1 MLKSINL
8 RNQKG
13 AGLVEI
19 LIAVAILG
27 TAVIAFVV
35 SLSVGSLAVNAL
47 DKETIAQSLA
57 QTQMEY
63 IKDYP
68 YNPEAT
74 TYPVLTT
81 PATYSVMVNVSAVPG
96 ADMNIQKI
104 MVTVSKDGVNL
115 LTVYGYK
122 VNR

>member
-1 MLKSINL
+1 MKKSINL

-13 AGLVEI
+13 IGLVETI
-19 LIAVAILG
+19 VAVAILG
-27 TAVIAFVV
+27 TALIAFVV

-63 IKDYP
+63 IKDCLYDP
-68 YNPEAT
+68 NAV
-74 TYPVLTT
+74 TYPVLTP
-81 PATYSVMVNVSAVPG
+81 PATYSVTVDVSPVPG
-96 ADMNIQKI
+96 GDVNIQKI
-104 MVTVSKDGVNL
+104 TVTVYKDGVSL

>member
-1 MLKSINL
+1 MFKSISL
-8 RNQKG
+8 LNQKG
-13 AGLVEI
+13 IGLVEA

-35 SLSVGSLAVNAL
+35 SLSVGSLASNEL
-47 DKETIAQSLA
+47 NKETNAQGLA
-57 QTQMEY
+57 QAQMEY
-63 IKDYP
+63 TKSYP

-74 TYPVLTT
+74 TYPVLTP
-81 PATYSVMVNVSAVPG
+81 PATYSVTVNVSPVPG

-104 MVTVSKDGVNL
+104 AVTVSKDGVIL